1 MDNSEFIMNYFN
13 NKQPNLK
20 TEIENKIKNMENNF
34 NDEKNQEKIK
44 EIENKIK
51 VFFDENNIKEK
62 NTFKNFIINSNE
74 LINKKNNLKISLNI
88 LNNLKQNIKNNKII
102 SNEIINKLNNDKN
115 LNKNFNENFLL
126 KKINLYNNNNK
137 IKKENEFILSENE
150 KKLILFRN
158 LIKFSYEEAK
168 NYSTLLIN
176 SYELFKELNY
186 IQNEIKSDFDEYF
199 ISPSFKIFIIEFE
212 KETNKLKIFSLLLNM
227 YNIYLENEDD
237 KILLILHN
245 NIEIFL
251 DFINYNI
258 FFKEQ
263 KNLLNI
269 FIYFKNFSQKILNK
283 ILSNEIN
290 KLTELMTKHNSFE
303 RLSYENNFEKSNKMV
318 KNSMNFFEQF
328 FVDYYKISNKKE
340 FIFNLNYLLN
350 LYFDLIN
357 RKILIV
363 KDFNINDIKRILNLS
378 QEIPVQLKKIFNDYC
393 SLENNLKIN
402 NLLEKNFKYKK
413 FEEILFVLNANLK
426 DIKNYVINNN
436 FVIQIDKIELTEL
449 IISIFEK
456 SENRDN
462 LINFII
468 ENCK

>member
-20 TEIENKIKNMENNF
+20 TEIENKIKNIENNF

-44 EIENKIK
+44 VIENKIK
-51 VFFDENNIKEK
+51 IFFDENEIKEK

-251 DFINYNI
+251 DFINFNI
-258 FFKEQ
+258 FFKDQ

-290 KLTELMTKHNSFE
+290 KLTDLMTKHENFE
-303 RLSYENNFEKSNKMV
+303 RLSYEKNFEKSNKMI

-328 FVDYYKISNKKE
+328 FINFYKISNKKE

>member
-20 TEIENKIKNMENNF
+20 IEIENKIKNMENNF
-34 NDEKNQEKIK
+34 NDEKNKEKIK
-44 EIENKIK
+44 EIENKIQI
-51 VFFDENNIKEK
+51 FFDENNIKEK

-74 LINKKNNLKISLNI
+74 LINKKNDLNISLKT
-88 LNNLKQNIKNNKII
+88 LNNLKQNIKNNKKL

-126 KKINLYNNNNK
+126 KKINIYNNNNNF
-137 IKKENEFILSENE
+137 IKENEYILSENE

-186 IQNEIKSDFDEYF
+186 VEKEIKYDLDEYF
-199 ISPSFKIFIIEFE
+199 ISPSFKIFLIEIE

-227 YNIYLENEDD
+227 YNIYSENEDD

-290 KLTELMTKHNSFE
+290 KLTELMTKHENFE
-303 RLSYENNFEKSNKMV
+303 NLSYEINFEKSNKMI
-318 KNSMNFFEQF
+318 KNTLNFFEQF
-328 FVDYYKISNKKE
+328 FINFYKISNKKE

-363 KDFNINDIKRILNLS
+363 KEFKINDIKRILNLS

-393 SLENNLKIN
+393 SLEINLKIN

-436 FVIQIDKIELTEL
+436 FVLLIDKIELTEL

-456 SENRDN
+456 SDNRDN

>member
-20 TEIENKIKNMENNF
+20 TEIENKIKNIENNF

-44 EIENKIK
+44 EIENKIQI
-51 VFFDENNIKEK
+51 FFDENEIKEK

-137 IKKENEFILSENE
+137 IKKENFILSENE

-158 LIKFSYEEAK
+158 LIKFSYEESK

-258 FFKEQ
+258 FFKDQ

-290 KLTELMTKHNSFE
+290 KLTDLMTKHENFE
-303 RLSYENNFEKSNKMV
+303 RLSYEKNFEKSNKMI
-318 KNSMNFFEQF
+318 KNSMNFFQQF
-328 FVDYYKISNKKE
+328 FINFYKISNKKE

>member
-290 KLTELMTKHNSFE
+290 KLTDLMTKHENFE
-303 RLSYENNFEKSNKMV
+303 RLSYEKNFEKSNKMI

-328 FVDYYKISNKKE
+328 FINFYKISNKKE

>member
-290 KLTELMTKHNSFE
+290 KLTDLMTKHENFE
-303 RLSYENNFEKSNKMV
+303 RLSYEKNFEKSNKMI
-318 KNSMNFFEQF
+318 KNSMNFFQQF
-328 FVDYYKISNKKE
+328 FINFYKISNKKE

>member
-20 TEIENKIKNMENNF
+20 AEIENKIKNIENNF

-51 VFFDENNIKEK
+51 IFFDENEIKEK

-168 NYSTLLIN
+168 NYSTFLIN

-251 DFINYNI
+251 DFINFNI

-290 KLTELMTKHNSFE
+290 KLTDLMTKHENFE
-303 RLSYENNFEKSNKMV
+303 RLSYENNFEKSNKMI

-328 FVDYYKISNKKE
+328 FINFYKISNKKE

>member
-20 TEIENKIKNMENNF
+20 AEIENKIKNMENNF

-51 VFFDENNIKEK
+51 IFFDENEIKEK

-126 KKINLYNNNNK
+126 KKINLYKNNNK
-137 IKKENEFILSENE
+137 IKKENYILLENE

-258 FFKEQ
+258 FFKDQ

-290 KLTELMTKHNSFE
+290 KLTDLMTKHENFE
-303 RLSYENNFEKSNKMV
+303 RLSYEKNFEKSNKMI

-328 FVDYYKISNKKE
+328 FINFYKISNKKE

-468 ENCK
+468 KNFK

>member
-20 TEIENKIKNMENNF
+20 AEIENKIKNIENNF

-44 EIENKIK
+44 EIENKIQI
-51 VFFDENNIKEK
+51 FFDENKIKEK

-290 KLTELMTKHNSFE
+290 KLTDLMTKHENFE
-303 RLSYENNFEKSNKMV
+303 RLSYEKNFEKSNKMI
-318 KNSMNFFEQF
+318 KNSMNFFQQF
-328 FVDYYKISNKKE
+328 FINFYKISNKKE

>member
-20 TEIENKIKNMENNF
+20 TEIENKIKNIENNF

-51 VFFDENNIKEK
+51 IFFDENEIKEK

-168 NYSTLLIN
+168 NYSTFLIN

-227 YNIYLENEDD
+227 YKIYLENEDD

-290 KLTELMTKHNSFE
+290 KLTDLMTKHENFE
-303 RLSYENNFEKSNKMV
+303 RLSYEKNFEKSNKMI
-318 KNSMNFFEQF
+318 KNSMNFFQQF
-328 FVDYYKISNKKE
+328 FINFYKISNKKE

>member
-20 TEIENKIKNMENNF
+20 TEIENKIKNIENNF

-51 VFFDENNIKEK
+51 IFFDENEIKEK

-168 NYSTLLIN
+168 NYSTFLIN

-258 FFKEQ
+258 FFKDQ

-290 KLTELMTKHNSFE
+290 KLTDLMTKHENFE
-303 RLSYENNFEKSNKMV
+303 RLSYEKNFEKSNKMI
-318 KNSMNFFEQF
+318 KNSMNFFQQF
-328 FVDYYKISNKKE
+328 FINFYKISNKKE

>member
-20 TEIENKIKNMENNF
+20 TEIENKIKNIENNF

-44 EIENKIK
+44 VIENKIK
-51 VFFDENNIKEK
+51 IFFDENEIKEK
-62 NTFKNFIINSNE
+62 NTFKNFIINSND

-168 NYSTLLIN
+168 NYSTFLIN

-251 DFINYNI
+251 DFINFNI
-258 FFKEQ
+258 FFKDQ

-290 KLTELMTKHNSFE
+290 KLTDLMTKHENFE
-303 RLSYENNFEKSNKMV
+303 RLSYEKNFEKSNKMI

-328 FVDYYKISNKKE
+328 FINFYKISNKKE

>member
-20 TEIENKIKNMENNF
+20 TEIENKIKNIENNF

-51 VFFDENNIKEK
+51 IFFDENEIKEK

-168 NYSTLLIN
+168 NYSTFLIN

-290 KLTELMTKHNSFE
+290 KLTDLMTKHENFE
-303 RLSYENNFEKSNKMV
+303 RLSYEKNFEKSNKMI
-318 KNSMNFFEQF
+318 KNSMNFFQQF
-328 FVDYYKISNKKE
+328 FINFYKISNKKE

>member
-20 TEIENKIKNMENNF
+20 AEIENKIKNMENNF

-51 VFFDENNIKEK
+51 IFFDENEIKEK

-137 IKKENEFILSENE
+137 IKKENYILSENE

-258 FFKEQ
+258 FFKDQ

-290 KLTELMTKHNSFE
+290 KLTDLMTKHENFE
-303 RLSYENNFEKSNKMV
+303 RLSYEKNFEKSNKMI

-328 FVDYYKISNKKE
+328 FINFYKISNKKE

>member
-1 MDNSEFIMNYFN
+1 MDNTEFIMNYFN
-13 NKQPNLK
+13 TKQPSLK

-34 NDEKNQEKIK
+34 NDEKNKEKIK

-51 VFFDENNIKEK
+51 NFFDENNIKEK
-62 NTFKNFIINSNE
+62 NTFKNFIINSNK
-74 LINKKNNLKISLNI
+74 LINKKNNLNISLNT
-88 LNNLKQNIKNNKII
+88 LNILKQSIKNHKII
-102 SNEIINKLNNDKN
+102 SNEFINKLNNDKN

-126 KKINLYNNNNK
+126 KKINIYNNNSEL
-137 IKKENEFILSENE
+137 IKENEYNLPENE

-158 LIKFSYEEAK
+158 LIKFSYEEVK
-168 NYSTLLIN
+168 NSSILLIN
-176 SYELFKELNY
+176 SYELFKELNFVEK
-186 IQNEIKSDFDEYF
+186 EIKYDLDEYY
-199 ISPSFKIFIIEFE
+199 ISPSFKIFIIEIAKE
-212 KETNKLKIFSLLLNM
+212 KNKLKIFSLLLNM
-227 YNIYLENEDD
+227 YEIYLSNENDQ
-237 KILLILHN
+237 ILLLLHN
-245 NIEIFL
+245 NIEL
-251 DFINYNI
+251 LLNFINYNI
-258 FFKEQ
+258 FFNEQ

-269 FIYFKNFSQKILNK
+269 FIYFKNLSQKILNK

-290 KLTELMTKHNSFE
+290 KLTEIMTTHNSFE
-303 RLSYENNFEKSNKMV
+303 RLSYEDNFEKSNKMI

-328 FVDYYKISNKKE
+328 FIDFYKISNKKE

-378 QEIPVQLKKIFNDYC
+378 QEIPVLLKKIFEKYC
-393 SLENNLKIN
+393 SLEINLKIN

-413 FEEILFVLNANLK
+413 FEEILFILNANLK
-426 DIKNYVINNN
+426 DIKNYIINNN
-436 FVIQIDKIELTEL
+436 FILQIDKIELTEL
-449 IISIFEK
+449 IISIFDK

>member
-20 TEIENKIKNMENNF
+20 TEIENKIKNIENNF

-51 VFFDENNIKEK
+51 IFFDENEIKEK

-168 NYSTLLIN
+168 NYSTFLIN

-227 YNIYLENEDD
+227 YKIYLENEDD

-290 KLTELMTKHNSFE
+290 KLTDLMTKHENFE
-303 RLSYENNFEKSNKMV
+303 RLSYEKNFEKSNKMI

-328 FVDYYKISNKKE
+328 FINFYKISNKKE

>member
-1 MDNSEFIMNYFN
+1 MDNTEFIMNYFN
-13 NKQPNLK
+13 TKQPLLK
-20 TEIENKIKNMENNF
+20 TEIENKIKNLENNF

-51 VFFDENNIKEK
+51 NFFEENNIKEK

-74 LINKKNNLKISLNI
+74 LINKKNNLNISLNLLKI
-88 LNNLKQNIKNNKII
+88 LKQSINNHKII
-102 SNEIINKLNNDKN
+102 SNEFINKLNNDKN
-115 LNKNFNENFLL
+115 LNKKFNENFLL
-126 KKINLYNNNNK
+126 KKINIYNNNSEL
-137 IKKENEFILSENE
+137 IKENEYNLPENE

-158 LIKFSYEEAK
+158 LIKFSYEEVK
-168 NYSTLLIN
+168 NSSILLIN

-186 IQNEIKSDFDEYF
+186 VEKEIKYDLDEYY
-199 ISPSFKIFIIEFE
+199 ISPSFKIFIIEIAKE
-212 KETNKLKIFSLLLNM
+212 KNKLKIFSLLLNM
-227 YNIYLENEDD
+227 YEIYLENENDQ
-237 KILLILHN
+237 ILLLLHN
-245 NIEIFL
+245 NIELLIN
-251 DFINYNI
+251 FINYNI

-378 QEIPVQLKKIFNDYC
+378 QEIPVLLKKIFEKYC
-393 SLENNLKIN
+393 SLEINLKIN

-426 DIKNYVINNN
+426 DIKNYIINNN
-436 FVIQIDKIELTEL
+436 FIIQIDKIELTEL

>member
-20 TEIENKIKNMENNF
+20 TEIENKIKNIENNF

-51 VFFDENNIKEK
+51 IFFDENDIKEK

-290 KLTELMTKHNSFE
+290 KLTDLMTKHENFE
-303 RLSYENNFEKSNKMV
+303 RLSYEKNFEKSNKMI

-328 FVDYYKISNKKE
+328 FINFYKISNKKE

-378 QEIPVQLKKIFNDYC
+378 QEIPVLLKKIFEKYC
-393 SLENNLKIN
+393 SLEINLKIN

-426 DIKNYVINNN
+426 DIKNYIINNN
-436 FVIQIDKIELTEL
+436 FIIQIDKIELTEL